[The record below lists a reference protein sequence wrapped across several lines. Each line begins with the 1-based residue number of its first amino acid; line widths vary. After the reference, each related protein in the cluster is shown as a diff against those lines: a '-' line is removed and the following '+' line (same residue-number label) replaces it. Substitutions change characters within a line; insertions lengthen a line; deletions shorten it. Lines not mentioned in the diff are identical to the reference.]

1 MKRKEKNINY
11 WRHRGLFFKK
21 KEPTNI
27 REWEM
32 TLHFWLYNVYDI
44 LFYRYGKIPRRTAN
58 GSIVYLPN

>member
-1 MKRKEKNINY
+1 
-11 WRHRGLFFKK
+11 
-21 KEPTNI
+21 
-27 REWEM
+27 M